1 MGRIPRRLAAAALP
15 VLLLLGAAPLRAA
28 PEDEI
33 DPVPGAVRDDKAYE
47 DRVLGFRVEHPPK
60 PWKPLPWTIDW
71 AGPLQSVVA
80 YRDPTGALLAVCA
93 RDAAGLGLQD
103 NAFRIALSL
112 ELAVPRADAMEAA
125 RLGGD
130 PAIVFTSAGKGEG
143 RPINARVT
151 VVLKEGVC
159 YALCAWADGKQRLP
173 ALAKVLEER
182 FRFLDAG
189 EFRTR
194 EGPPDAEGPGWRL
207 RGGIAEHA
215 FVGVRMPVCAGWRIG
230 ARQTMPKTVALPS
243 MSLECVML
251 GVEVRLQGIPQEGQ
265 AWELMEAAA
274 ELDFNLRYTSFQG
287 GSPLPVEIE
296 GRSVDMTWRIAKG
309 RPGGPAATKQYV
321 LCGTLRGD
329 ARLVMIELL
338 HTAMPDPRV
347 PVAVRD
353 VLERVH
359 VLAAEERTALA
370 ADLATRPDGQ
380 ALVGADAFVRNG
392 AFVHYDHRIV
402 WRKPSPLWSFVP
414 GESKPGELDVLAAL
428 KDEARYTNA
437 RLMFFVPQSTDTK
450 WVLHERVVQ
459 VLSHIGLGTAT
470 ARPRAASLGSR
481 DAVRS
486 DFRGKFG
493 GIPLRFTLLT
503 TNPIARKCY
512 ALVVVARDEPEADA
526 AMEQAIKGLRF
537 QVDEIPGPRRTTRG
551 WEDPGHGFRVDVPSG
566 SFSTATPTV
575 EFAPAGGTVVTVD
588 AGDERVVVA
597 SKEWPRGEPS
607 LEKAAVA
614 RVLALLDPA
623 GASAGRF
630 AAGEDVPG
638 TLGGMASKDRVYAG
652 NPSIRVSRVRRAGI
666 LYVVASSA
674 HGREPAGT
682 SWFRFTD

>member
-1 MGRIPRRLAAAALP
+1 MREPARGLRTAAAAL
-15 VLLLLGAAPLRAA
+15 VLLLLAAPLRAA
-28 PEDEI
+28 ADEP
-33 DPVPGAVRDDKAYE
+33 DPVPGAVRDEKAYE
-47 DRVLGFRVEHPPK
+47 DRVLGFRVEHPPA

-80 YRDPTGALLAVCA
+80 YTDPTGALLAVCA

-125 RLGGD
+125 QVGGD
-130 PAIVFTSAGKGEG
+130 AAIVFTSAGKGER

-189 EFRTR
+189 EFRTK

-207 RGGIAEHA
+207 RGGTAEHA

-230 ARQTMPKTVALPS
+230 AKQTIPKTVALPS

-251 GVEVRLQGIPQEGQ
+251 GVEVRLQGVPREEQP
-265 AWELMEAAA
+265 WEEIEAAA
-274 ELDFNLRYTSFQG
+274 ELDFDLRYQSIKG
-287 GSPLPVEIE
+287 GTPLSVEME
-296 GRSVDMTWRIAKG
+296 GRPVDLTWRVAKG

-329 ARLVMIELL
+329 GRLVMIELL
-338 HTAMPDPRV
+338 HPAMPDPRV

-359 VLAAEERTALA
+359 VLAAEERAALA
-370 ADLATRPDGQ
+370 ADLAALPDGQ
-380 ALVGADAFVRNG
+380 ALVAPGAFVRNG
-392 AFVHYDHRIV
+392 AFVHYGHRIV

-414 GESKPGELDVLAAL
+414 GEPEPGGLDVLAAL

-459 VLSHIGLGTAT
+459 VLTHIGLGTAT
-470 ARPRAASLGSR
+470 GKPRAASLGSR

-493 GIPLRFTLLT
+493 EIPLRYTLLT
-503 TNPIARKCY
+503 TNPIAKKCY
-512 ALVVVARDEPEADA
+512 ALIVVARDEPGADA
-526 AMEQAIKGLRF
+526 AVEQAIRGLRF
-537 QVDEIPGPRRTTRG
+537 QVEEIPGPRRTTRG

-566 SFSTATPTV
+566 PFATATPPV
-575 EFAPAGGTVVTVD
+575 VFAPAGGTVVTVE
-588 AGDERVVVA
+588 AGDEKVVVA
-597 SKEWPRGEPS
+597 SSVWPRGEPA
-607 LEKAAVA
+607 LEKDAVA
-614 RVLALLDPA
+614 RALALLDPA
-623 GASAGRF
+623 GVAAGRF

-638 TLGGMASKDRVYAG
+638 TLGGTASKDRAYAG
-652 NPSIRVSRVRRAGI
+652 TPTIRVSRVRRAGI
-666 LYVVASSA
+666 LYVVAASA
-674 HGREPAGT
+674 PGREPAGT
-682 SWFRFTD
+682 SWFRFTE